1 MNYQELIKNIL
12 ENIGG
17 ESNIKSVTHCMTRLR
32 FTLKDDSKASVKNVK
47 SIKGVVGCVN
57 KGGQFQIVIG
67 THVSDVYDVLLSC
80 TKIQG
85 SSNDKGEKKKNPV
98 AAVFDTIAGIS
109 TPVVG
114 ALAGAGMVKAILAIL
129 VFAKVID
136 TSSQTY
142 TLLYMLS
149 DCVFYFFPFFFAV
162 SASKKFNCNIYLS
175 LVFAG
180 MLLHPTFT
188 GLKASGDPVSFL
200 GIPVTMATYSSSLIP
215 IILIVWFQ
223 SYIEKFAKKISPNAV
238 KIFLVP
244 LITML
249 VVFPV
254 GIIVLGPLGAIF
266 GKYLAELFT
275 FLDTKASWII
285 PMLVG
290 GLAPLLVMTG
300 MHYALGSAQ
309 SIQRATMG
317 YATILAPGMMSSNM
331 AQAAATF
338 AVSIRAKK
346 NDLKTLASS
355 CALTALCGVTEPAL
369 YGVNMK
375 LKRPLYATMIGG
387 AIGGLYAGI
396 TGVKAWAAGTSNIF
410 TLPIYIGEDKSFI
423 NMCIAVAISMIS
435 AFIICLIIYKEPSSE
450 DDEEVV
456 ENKNEV
462 EVLNKRI
469 EIKAPLTGTVVNLKE
484 VEDEAFSSEAMG
496 KGIAIKPISGEVL
509 SPINGKVEMLF
520 ETKHAIGLRSNDG
533 VEILIHIGL
542 DTVKLEG
549 KYFKSHIKSGDKINV
564 GDKLVTFDIDAL
576 EKEGYDI
583 ITPVIITNSNDY
595 LDIVETDEK
604 NATKDTIVL
613 TAIK

>member
-1 MNYQELIKNIL
+1 MNYQELVKNIL
-12 ENIGG
+12 SNIGG
-17 ESNIKSVTHCMTRLR
+17 EANIESVTHCMTRLR
-32 FTLKDDSKASVKNVK
+32 FILKDESKASIKNVK
-47 SIKGVVGCVN
+47 SIKGVTGCVN
-57 KGGQFQIVIG
+57 KGGQFQIIIG
-67 THVSDVYDVLLSC
+67 THVADVYDVLVKS
-80 TKIQG
+80 TKIQK
-85 SSNDKGEKKKNPV
+85 SNNKVKTEKKNPIS
-98 AAVFDTIAGIS
+98 AIFDTIAGIS
-109 TPVVG
+109 MPVVG
-114 ALAGAGMVKAILAIL
+114 ALAGAGMVKAILAVL
-129 VFAKVID
+129 VFAKIID
-136 TSSQTY
+136 NTSQTY

-162 SASKKFNCNIYLS
+162 SASKKFNCNTYLS

-180 MLLHPTFT
+180 MLLHPTFV
-188 GLKASGDPVSFL
+188 GLKSAGEPVSFL

-223 SYIEKFAKKISPNAV
+223 SYIEKFAKKVSPNAV
-238 KIFLVP
+238 KVFLVP

-275 FLDTKASWII
+275 FLDTKISWVV
-285 PMLVG
+285 PTLVG

-309 SIQRATMG
+309 SIQRSTVG

-346 NDLKTLASS
+346 TDLKTLASS
-355 CALTALCGVTEPAL
+355 CSLTALCGITEPAL

-375 LKRPLYATMIGG
+375 LKRPLYATMMGG
-387 AIGGLYAGI
+387 ALGGFYAGI
-396 TGVKAWAAGTSNIF
+396 TGVKAWSAGTSNIF
-410 TLPIYIGEDKSFI
+410 TLPIYIGEDRSFM

-435 AFIICLIIYKEPSSE
+435 AFVICLIIYKEPAEE

-456 ENKNEV
+456 ETTNVSEL
-462 EVLNKRI
+462 LNKRI
-469 EIKAPLTGTVVNLKE
+469 EIKAPLTGSLVELKDVN
-484 VEDEAFSSEAMG
+484 DEAFSSEAMG
-496 KGIAIKPISGEVL
+496 KGIAIKPISGEVI
-509 SPINGKVEMLF
+509 SPINGKVEVLF
-520 ETKHAIGLRSNDG
+520 ETKHAIGLKSEDG
-533 VEILIHIGL
+533 TELLIHIGL
-542 DTVKLEG
+542 DTVKLGG
-549 KYFKSHIKSGDKINV
+549 KHFVSHIKAGDKVNV
-564 GDKLVTFDIDAL
+564 GDKLVTFDIDAIK
-576 EKEGYDI
+576 KEGYDV

-595 LDIVETDEK
+595 LDIVECDEK
-604 NATKDTIVL
+604 NTTKDTVIL